1 MLYKDATDFWG
12 SKGVGGV
19 MRGERECVC
28 DKRHKNNVNN
38 TCLLEISIN

>member
-12 SKGVGGV
+12 RTGVGGDG
-19 MRGERECVC
+19 GERENVC